1 MPSVTDTICIT
12 MHKPSHVLREYRQK
26 HGLSCADVGKLL
38 GIAEPTARS
47 LENGNRR
54 ITPEMAVEIEK
65 ALGIP
70 RQKLVPDL
78 FESRR
83 QSDPH
88 PEAG

>member
-1 MPSVTDTICIT
+1 MRE
-12 MHKPSHVLREYRQK
+12 PSHVLREYREK
-26 HGLSCADVGKLL
+26 HGLSCAEIGKLL

-70 RQKLVPDL
+70 RQKLVPDF

-83 QSDPH
+83 QSDPL
-88 PEAG
+88 PESSG